1 MSRKI
6 KTSNITSG
14 AINHTVLDNTG
25 VTAGNYGSS
34 TNVPVITVNA
44 KGQLT
49 AVTTAALPAG
59 LATETYVDGA
69 ITSAIDNLVN
79 SAPNTLDTLNELSNA
94 LGDDP
99 NFATTITTALGSKAS
114 VGELMMM
121 ETSLQ
126 NLMQVRL
133 PAGVIVMWSGSIATI
148 PTGWLLCNGAN
159 GTPNLL
165 NRFVV
170 AAGSTY
176 AVANTGGQANSIVPE
191 HQHTFS
197 ATSTTTAAGDH
208 SHQVKT
214 KTQDDS
220 TIRPVS
226 NSRGGMA
233 AAHYEGSA
241 YYRYD
246 DLTGAYMLAS
256 NGNHSHNVSVSGTT
270 SSTGNVATN
279 ANLPPYYA
287 LAYIMK
293 A

>member
-6 KTSNITSG
+6 KTSNIATG

-25 VTAGNYGSS
+25 VTAGDYGSS

-59 LATETYVDGA
+59 LATETYVNSA
-69 ITSAIDNLVN
+69 ITSAIDDLVN
-79 SAPNTLDTLNELSNA
+79 SAPNTLDTLNELANA

-99 NFATTITTALGSKAS
+99 NFATTITTTLGGKAS

-148 PTGWLLCNGAN
+148 PTGWLLCNGTN
-159 GTPNLL
+159 GTPNLQD
-165 NRFVV
+165 RFIVG
-170 AAGSTY
+170 AGSTY
-176 AVANTGGQANSIVPE
+176 AVADTGGNANATLPS
-191 HQHTFS
+191 HTHTGS
-197 ATSTTTAAGDH
+197 TNTVGAHRHGGYSTLNLQYSGGGGRANDAPNGYAT
-208 SHQVKT
+208 
-214 KTQDDS
+214 
-220 TIRPVS
+220 
-226 NSRGGMA
+226 GG
-233 AAHYEGSA
+233 
-241 YYRYD
+241 RYWETLD
-246 DLTGAYMLAS
+246 
-256 NGNHSHNVSVSGTT
+256 NGNHSHSFTT
-270 SSTGNVATN
+270 DSAGSSATN